1 MVVEI
6 LRKYINQEIIQE
18 NLDEYVLISDEFE
31 KIAFEKCVERY
42 GLLDED
48 ESRLVRCDE
57 DENGNVTIEEHDED
71 ENGNVTIEEHDED
84 DYLIKW
90 YRLSFDK
97 CEKRYYAEFSDY

>member
-6 LRKYINQEIIQE
+6 LRKYINKEIIQE

-71 ENGNVTIEEHDED
+71 G
-84 DYLIKW
+84 YLIKW